1 MKKGLIIAVS
11 LAAILLL
18 VIVYFVLNSVLA
30 EKVTI
35 RGELT
40 QTKGGMGVVNGTLLT
55 DYEKIQPYVGK
66 NVEVTG
72 YIYNP
77 KCHPN
82 SQCFNGPYMDKIMS
96 IRVLD

>member
-1 MKKGLIIAVS
+1 MKKNLIIVIVI
-11 LAAILLL
+11 AIVLLL
-18 VIVYFVLNSVLA
+18 VIIYFVLNSVLA
-30 EKVTI
+30 KKVII

-40 QTKGGMGVVNGTLLT
+40 GTKGGMGIVNGTLLT
-55 DYEKIQPYVGK
+55 DYKKIQPYIGK

-77 KCHPN
+77 KCYPN
-82 SQCFNGPYMDKIMS
+82 SQCFNGYYMDRIIF